1 MNTLYMS
8 CEVKG
13 GQVSSLIEQWKS
25 NKCLIT
31 VAVMLIAV
39 QREREGV
46 LKDNTGAPFMHI

>member
-1 MNTLYMS
+1 MS